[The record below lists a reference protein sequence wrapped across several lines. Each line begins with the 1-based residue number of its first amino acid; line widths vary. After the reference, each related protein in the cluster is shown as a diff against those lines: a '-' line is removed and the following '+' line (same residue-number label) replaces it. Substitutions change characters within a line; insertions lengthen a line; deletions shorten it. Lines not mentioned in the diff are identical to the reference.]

1 MTVTV
6 KPLAV
11 DLEHAAAMVSLSE
24 STVQALVRDGSFPAP
39 RKMSDRRVGWLVR
52 EIEAWLE
59 ARPVSDLPPPP
70 NTGAKKPRKQKA
82 AAHDGRKAA

>member
-1 MTVTV
+1 MAINV

-39 RKMSDRRVGWLVR
+39 RRMSDRRVGWLVR
-52 EIEAWLE
+52 EIEAWLDT
-59 ARPVSDLPPPP
+59 RPVSDLPPPP
-70 NTGAKKPRKQKA
+70 NTGAKKPRRPKCA
-82 AAHDGRKAA
+82 TSSTTTN